1 MHINLL
7 LPSFYDKLNSFGKN
21 LFTIIQRLAKEIL
34 QKFKKM
40 ARKKRKVPTQFR
52 KPIKEEKPEEAFHD
66 EFQTTVGDRI
76 EDFGKKFEGQ
86 GRTITYVL
94 AGLGV
99 LILIAGIFYVY
110 NRRSNNAAQAALGD
124 AIETSQAFV
133 SESPIPGNTGR
144 TFKTEKERAEAS
156 IKQFQAVVD
165 KYGGEAAEK
174 AKYFIATTKL
184 SIDRPAAIAELR
196 ALKDNGGEVGTLS
209 KFALAQA
216 LTDDGKLDEAA
227 ALYKELAALDDP
239 ILAKNTINIALAKIY
254 EKQNKMKEAAAI
266 YFEIAKAA
274 SEAKDAE
281 GNPIPMSIT
290 AREAKDKLETLD
302 PEKAKTIQEPAPQMP
317 AGFPMG
323 G

>member
-1 MHINLL
+1 
-7 LPSFYDKLNSFGKN
+7 
-21 LFTIIQRLAKEIL
+21 
-34 QKFKKM
+34 M
-40 ARKKRKVPTQFR
+40 ASNKRKKRKIPAQFR
-52 KPIKEEKPEEAFHD
+52 KPVQEEKPEEAFHD

-99 LILIAGIFYVY
+99 LILIAGIFFVY
-110 NRRSNNAAQAALGD
+110 NHRSKNAAQAALGN
-124 AIETSQAFV
+124 AIETSQAIV
-133 SESPIPGNTGR
+133 TESPVPGNTQK
-144 TFKTEKERAEAS
+144 TFKTEKQRAETA
-156 IKQFQAVVD
+156 IKEFQAVAD

-184 SIDRPAAIAELR
+184 SIDRPAAIQELQ
-196 ALKDNGGEVGTLS
+196 ALKNNGGEVGTLS

-216 LTDDGKLDEAA
+216 LTVDGKPDEAA
-227 ALYKELAALDDP
+227 ALYTELAASDNP

-254 EKQNKMKEAAAI
+254 EKQGKNKEAAAI
-266 YFEIAKAA
+266 YYEIAKNA

-281 GNPIPMSIT
+281 GNPIPLSIT
-290 AREAKDKLETLD
+290 AREAKEKLETLD

>member
-1 MHINLL
+1 
-7 LPSFYDKLNSFGKN
+7 
-21 LFTIIQRLAKEIL
+21 
-34 QKFKKM
+34 M
-40 ARKKRKVPTQFR
+40 ASNNRKKRKVPAQFR
-52 KPIKEEKPEEAFHD
+52 KPIQEEKHEEAFHD

-86 GRTITYVL
+86 GKTITYVL

-110 NRRSNNAAQAALGD
+110 NRRSNNHAQAALGD
-124 AIETSQAFV
+124 AIETSQAMITEAPV
-133 SESPIPGNTGR
+133 PGNTAR
-144 TFKTEKERAEAS
+144 TFKTEKERSQAA
-156 IKQFQAVVD
+156 IKEFQAVVD

-184 SIDRPAAIAELR
+184 SVDRPAAIAELQT
-196 ALKDNGGEVGTLS
+196 LKNNGGEVGTLS

-216 LTDDGKLDEAA
+216 LNVEGKLDEAA
-227 ALYKELAALDDP
+227 ALYAELAALDNP
-239 ILAKNTINIALAKIY
+239 ILAKNTINIALANIY
-254 EKQNKMKEAAAI
+254 EKQKKNKEAAAI
-266 YFEIAKAA
+266 YYEIAKAA

-281 GNPIPMSIT
+281 GKPIPMSIT
-290 AREAKDKLETLD
+290 AREAKDKLEILD